1 MPRIN
6 RIRIINFSYNN
17 DSRHIQDETFNF
29 HGGENALLSLANG
42 GGKSVLVQLCF
53 QPIVPEIK
61 IQGRRINAF
70 FRKKRLPA
78 YVLIEWKLDAAGGY
92 LLTGIGMVSAEVSGV
107 EDEKN
112 RVKYFTFTSR

>member
-1 MPRIN
+1 M
-6 RIRIINFSYNN
+6 
-17 DSRHIQDETFNF
+17 
-29 HGGENALLSLANG
+29 LSLANG